1 MKNLSV
7 KNKILVIVVS
17 SLIFISAISTLVAVQ
32 NINQVTSE
40 NIENFKKTIM
50 AQKKKELLDKSEI
63 IEKVVM
69 SYYDRTKPE
78 AIEKNAKQT
87 LAQRMDILFHIL
99 NTFYKE
105 NKDKLTENELKER
118 IKELVKS
125 ARYGKSGYFWIND
138 FNYKMVMHPIKPQFD
153 GKTFINTPKVPFVQL
168 GVNALKKC
176 NCDATYIKYQF
187 YNPATKKYEFKVS
200 LVREFKPFHW
210 IIGTGRY
217 LSDVSPKI
225 KKEALE
231 SIRRVRFGKSGY
243 FWVNDMNYKM
253 VMHPIK
259 PELEGKIFVNTPK
272 VPFVQLGVDA
282 LKKTDKNY
290 AYIKYKF
297 YNPKTGKY
305 EEKLSI
311 VRLFK
316 PWGWVIGTG
325 TYLQDMYDT
334 IEKMKQDAKKEV
346 LNAVL
351 QIAGIN
357 IVLILIIIFIS
368 YSVSNKYIIEPIRKI
383 ENGLVEFFEFLSRKR
398 SSFDKIEVDSND
410 EIGQMAKIINESI
423 ENVHENIQEENA
435 LVNNSV
441 QIVNSVKNGYLDKRI
456 TLNTS
461 NPELD
466 RLKKALNEM
475 LDVLNKKV
483 GSDLNKIHNV
493 LERYSKYDFTA
504 QIENPVGEV
513 EKMINELRNVIATM
527 IKVSIQ
533 NSDELDDV
541 SNKLSTD
548 VDSLESSMKEL
559 KVLIDK
565 IMSLVE
571 SATVGLNENSEKSH
585 MVESQAEEIQNV
597 VSVIREIAD
606 QTNLLALNAAIEAA
620 RAGEHGRGFAVV
632 ADEVRKLA
640 ERTQKSLSEIDTTI
654 HTLVQSIS
662 EIVKN
667 IENNTDEIN
676 KINDSMKEIEQ
687 IDNRNM
693 EVLDEISETSEEIKE
708 ISSKIKKEVSN
719 KKI

>member
-7 KNKILVIVVS
+7 KNKILVIVIS
-17 SLIFISAISTLVAVQ
+17 SLLIISAISTIVAVQ
-32 NINQVTSE
+32 NINQVTKK

-50 AQKKKELLDKSEI
+50 AQKKKDLLDKSEI

-78 AIEKNAKQT
+78 AIEKNAKQA
-87 LAQRMDILFHIL
+87 LAQRMDILFHII

-138 FNYKMVMHPIKPQFD
+138 FNYKMVMHPIKPSLD

-168 GVNALKKC
+168 GVDALKKC

-200 LVREFKPFHW
+200 LVKEFKPFHW

-259 PELEGKIFVNTPK
+259 PELESKIFVNTPK

-346 LNAVL
+346 LDAIL

-368 YSVSNKYIIEPIRKI
+368 YFVSNKYIIEPLRKI
-383 ENGLVEFFEFLSRKR
+383 EKGLVEFFEFLSRKR
-398 SSFDKIEVDSND
+398 SSFEKIEVDSND
-410 EIGQMAKIINESI
+410 EIGQMAKIINENI
-423 ENVHENIQEENA
+423 ENVHKNLQEEDA

-466 RLKKALNEM
+466 KLKRALNEM
-475 LDVLNKKV
+475 LDVLNKKI

-493 LERYSKYDFTA
+493 LNRYSKYDFTA

-527 IKVSIQ
+527 IKISIQ
-533 NSDELDDV
+533 NSDELDSV

-548 VDSLESSMKEL
+548 VDLLEDSMKEL

-640 ERTQKSLSEIDTTI
+640 ERTQKSLGEIDTTI

-687 IDNRNM
+687 IDDKNM

-708 ISSKIKKEVSN
+708 ISTKIKTEISN
-719 KKI
+719 KKV

>member
-1 MKNLSV
+1 MKNLTV
-7 KNKILVIVVS
+7 KNKILIIVIS
-17 SLIFISAISTLVAVQ
+17 SLLIISAISTVIAVR
-32 NINQVTSE
+32 NINRVTSE

-50 AQKKKELLDKSEI
+50 AQKKKELMDKSEI

-69 SYYDRTKPE
+69 SYYDRTKPDE
-78 AIEKNAKQT
+78 IEKNAKEV

-105 NKDKLTENELKER
+105 NKGKLSENELKKR

-168 GVNALKKC
+168 GVDALKKC

-200 LVREFKPFHW
+200 LVKEFKPFHW

-217 LSDVSPKI
+217 LSDVSPQI
-225 KKEALE
+225 KREALE
-231 SIRRVRFGKSGY
+231 SIRKVRFGKSGY

-259 PELEGKIFVNTPK
+259 PQFEGKTFINTPK

-290 AYIKYKF
+290 AFIKYKF

-334 IEKMKQDAKKEV
+334 IEKMKQDAKKEMI
-346 LNAVL
+346 NAIL

-357 IVLILIIIFIS
+357 LILILIIIFIS
-368 YSVSNKYIIEPIRKI
+368 YSISNKYIVEPLRRIED
-383 ENGLVEFFEFLSRKR
+383 GLVGFFEYLSRKR
-398 SSFDKIEVDSND
+398 DRFERINIDSKD
-410 EIGQMAKIINESI
+410 EIGQMAKLINESI
-423 ENVHENIQEENA
+423 DSVHENIQEENA
-435 LVNNSV
+435 LVNNSI

-466 RLKKALNEM
+466 KLKKALNEM
-475 LDVLNKKV
+475 FDVLNRKV
-483 GSDLNKIHNV
+483 GIDLNKIHSV
-493 LERYSKYDFTA
+493 LERYSKYDFSGK
-504 QIENPVGEV
+504 IENPVGEV
-513 EKMINELRNVIATM
+513 EKMVNELRNVIATM
-527 IKVSIQ
+527 IRISIQ
-533 NSDELDDV
+533 NSEELNGV
-541 SNKLSTD
+541 SYKLSTD
-548 VDSLESSMKEL
+548 VDSLEESMKEL

-565 IMSLVE
+565 IMGLVE

-585 MVESQAEEIQNV
+585 MVESQAEEIQSV

-640 ERTQKSLSEIDTTI
+640 ERTQKSLAEIDTTI

-667 IENNTDEIN
+667 IEENTDEIN

-687 IDNRNM
+687 IDNKNM
-693 EVLDEISETSEEIKE
+693 KVLNEISQTSEEVKG
-708 ISSKIKKEVSN
+708 ISEKIKSEISN